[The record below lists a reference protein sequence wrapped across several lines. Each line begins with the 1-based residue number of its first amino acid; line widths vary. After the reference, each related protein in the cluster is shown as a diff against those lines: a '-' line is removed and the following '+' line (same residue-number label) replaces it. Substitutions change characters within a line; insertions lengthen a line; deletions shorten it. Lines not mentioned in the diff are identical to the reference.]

1 MARISKP
8 GLDYFPLDV
17 NFFQDRKVRR
27 ISNRHHA
34 AGIAALTSLLCLIY
48 KEKGFYVA
56 WNQDTLFDISQEVCC
71 EEEEMQAII
80 DDCLSVGLFDT
91 YIYKEYGILTS
102 QAIQEQYH
110 KIITDSRRK
119 YKLPLERFWLIK
131 EGEDGTENNSAEI
144 RNNINSK
151 GTEVYEAESHIVG
164 AEVNA
169 IKTRINITATEVTKT
184 KTGIGTTGTNIHAA
198 GTGINATKTV
208 TDEAAMKINAAK
220 NREIAATIPQTKQET
235 DTEIES
241 KSETDTEIKSK
252 PERERERDKERE
264 RQSKTEN
271 EWEKDR
277 EQPPVP
283 SNGVFQAAPVAVKG
297 LSLEISSGKRG
308 EENKEERRNE
318 GIDQKGETRYNG
330 TQYERNQ
337 QEEAKHNGTQYERNQ
352 QEEAK
357 YNGTQYERSQQEE
370 AKYNG
375 TQYERNQQEEAKH
388 NGTQYERNQQEEA
401 KYNGTQYERSQQE
414 EAKYNGTQYERNQQE
429 EAKHNGTQYERNQQ
443 EEAKHNGTQYERS
456 QQEEAPNE
464 NTASGGFSESLLRLN
479 MDAIGIRNE
488 PTVKAILA
496 LARRRKLGGPCGTLW
511 KVLSSEYR
519 STLLKK
525 NEPGDY
531 ILWAL
536 NHSAEFEDTYNGI
549 LKKRVRGR

>member
-48 KEKGFYVA
+48 KEKGFYIA

-119 YKLPLERFWLIK
+119 YKLPLEQFWLIK

-151 GTEVYEAESHIVG
+151 GTEVDEAESHIVG

-169 IKTRINITATEVTKT
+169 IKTGINITATEVTKT
-184 KTGIGTTGTNIHAA
+184 KTGIDTTGTNIHAA

-208 TDEAAMKINAAK
+208 TDESAMKINAAK

-252 PERERERDKERE
+252 PERERDKERE

-277 EQPPVP
+277 EQLPVP

-330 TQYERNQ
+330 IQYERNQ
-337 QEEAKHNGTQYERNQ
+337 L
-352 QEEAK
+352 EEAK

-370 AKYNG
+370 AKHNG

-401 KYNGTQYERSQQE
+401 KHNGTQYERNQQE
-414 EAKYNGTQYERNQQE
+414 EAKHNGTQYERNQQE

-464 NTASGGFSESLLRLN
+464 STASGGFSESLLRLN

>member
-48 KEKGFYVA
+48 KEKGFYIA

-119 YKLPLERFWLIK
+119 YKLPLEQFWLIK

-169 IKTRINITATEVTKT
+169 IKTGINITATEVTKT
-184 KTGIGTTGTNIHAA
+184 KTGIDTTGTNIHAA

-330 TQYERNQ
+330 IQYERNQ
-337 QEEAKHNGTQYERNQ
+337 L
-352 QEEAK
+352 
-357 YNGTQYERSQQEE
+357 
-370 AKYNG
+370 
-375 TQYERNQQEEAKH
+375 
-388 NGTQYERNQQEEA
+388 
-401 KYNGTQYERSQQE
+401 
-414 EAKYNGTQYERNQQE
+414 E

-464 NTASGGFSESLLRLN
+464 STASGGFSESLLRLN

>member
-48 KEKGFYVA
+48 KEKGFYIA

-119 YKLPLERFWLIK
+119 YKLPLEQFWLIK

-151 GTEVYEAESHIVG
+151 GTEVDEAESHIVG

-169 IKTRINITATEVTKT
+169 IKTGINITATEVTKT

-208 TDEAAMKINAAK
+208 TDESAMKINAAK

-252 PERERERDKERE
+252 PERERDKERE

-277 EQPPVP
+277 EQLPVP

-330 TQYERNQ
+330 IQYERNQ
-337 QEEAKHNGTQYERNQ
+337 LEEAKYNGTQYERNQ

-357 YNGTQYERSQQEE
+357 YNGTQYERSQQE
-370 AKYNG
+370 K
-375 TQYERNQQEEAKH
+375 
-388 NGTQYERNQQEEA
+388 
-401 KYNGTQYERSQQE
+401 
-414 EAKYNGTQYERNQQE
+414 
-429 EAKHNGTQYERNQQ
+429 
-443 EEAKHNGTQYERS
+443 
-456 QQEEAPNE
+456 APNE
-464 NTASGGFSESLLRLN
+464 STASGGFSESLLRLN

>member
-119 YKLPLERFWLIK
+119 YKLPLEQFWLIK

-169 IKTRINITATEVTKT
+169 IKTGINITATEVTKT

-208 TDEAAMKINAAK
+208 TDESAMKINAAK

-330 TQYERNQ
+330 IQYERNQ
-337 QEEAKHNGTQYERNQ
+337 L
-352 QEEAK
+352 EEAK

-370 AKYNG
+370 A
-375 TQYERNQQEEAKH
+375 
-388 NGTQYERNQQEEA
+388 
-401 KYNGTQYERSQQE
+401 
-414 EAKYNGTQYERNQQE
+414 
-429 EAKHNGTQYERNQQ
+429 
-443 EEAKHNGTQYERS
+443 
-456 QQEEAPNE
+456 PNE
-464 NTASGGFSESLLRLN
+464 STASGGFSESLLRLN

>member
-48 KEKGFYVA
+48 KEKGFYIA

-169 IKTRINITATEVTKT
+169 IKTGINITATEVTKT
-184 KTGIGTTGTNIHAA
+184 KTGIDTTGTNIHAA

-208 TDEAAMKINAAK
+208 TDESAMKINAAK

-330 TQYERNQ
+330 IQYERNQ
-337 QEEAKHNGTQYERNQ
+337 L
-352 QEEAK
+352 EEAK

-370 AKYNG
+370 AK
-375 TQYERNQQEEAKH
+375 H
-388 NGTQYERNQQEEA
+388 NGTQYER
-401 KYNGTQYERSQQE
+401 S
-414 EAKYNGTQYERNQQE
+414 QQE

-464 NTASGGFSESLLRLN
+464 STASGGFSESLLRLN

>member
-119 YKLPLERFWLIK
+119 YKLPLEQFWLIK

-151 GTEVYEAESHIVG
+151 GTEVDEAESHIVG

-169 IKTRINITATEVTKT
+169 IKTGINITATEVTKT
-184 KTGIGTTGTNIHAA
+184 KTGIDTTGTNIHAA

-208 TDEAAMKINAAK
+208 TDESAMKINAAK
-220 NREIAATIPQTKQET
+220 KREIAATIPQTKQET

-252 PERERERDKERE
+252 PERERDKERE

-277 EQPPVP
+277 EQLPVP

-330 TQYERNQ
+330 I
-337 QEEAKHNGTQYERNQ
+337 
-352 QEEAK
+352 
-357 YNGTQYERSQQEE
+357 
-370 AKYNG
+370 
-375 TQYERNQQEEAKH
+375 
-388 NGTQYERNQQEEA
+388 
-401 KYNGTQYERSQQE
+401 
-414 EAKYNGTQYERNQQE
+414 
-429 EAKHNGTQYERNQQ
+429 
-443 EEAKHNGTQYERS
+443 QYERS

-464 NTASGGFSESLLRLN
+464 STASGGFSESLLRLN

>member
-151 GTEVYEAESHIVG
+151 GTEVDEAESHIVG

-169 IKTRINITATEVTKT
+169 IKTGINITATEVTKT
-184 KTGIGTTGTNIHAA
+184 KTGIDTTGTNIHAA

-252 PERERERDKERE
+252 PERERDKERE

-283 SNGVFQAAPVAVKG
+283 SNGVFQATPVAVKG

-330 TQYERNQ
+330 IQYERNQ
-337 QEEAKHNGTQYERNQ
+337 LEEAKHNGTQH
-352 QEEAK
+352 
-357 YNGTQYERSQQEE
+357 ERS
-370 AKYNG
+370 
-375 TQYERNQQEEAKH
+375 
-388 NGTQYERNQQEEA
+388 
-401 KYNGTQYERSQQE
+401 
-414 EAKYNGTQYERNQQE
+414 
-429 EAKHNGTQYERNQQ
+429 QQ

-464 NTASGGFSESLLRLN
+464 STASGGFSESLLRLN

>member
-151 GTEVYEAESHIVG
+151 GTEVDEAESHIVG

-220 NREIAATIPQTKQET
+220 KREIAATIPQTKQET

-252 PERERERDKERE
+252 PERERDKERE

-277 EQPPVP
+277 EQLPVP

-337 QEEAKHNGTQYERNQ
+337 L
-352 QEEAK
+352 EEAK

-370 AKYNG
+370 AK
-375 TQYERNQQEEAKH
+375 H
-388 NGTQYERNQQEEA
+388 
-401 KYNGTQYERSQQE
+401 NGTQYERSQQE
-414 EAKYNGTQYERNQQE
+414 EAKHNGTQYERNQQE

-464 NTASGGFSESLLRLN
+464 STASGGFSESLLRLN

>member
-119 YKLPLERFWLIK
+119 YKLPLEQFWIIK

-169 IKTRINITATEVTKT
+169 IKTGINITATEVTKT

-198 GTGINATKTV
+198 GTGINVTKTV

-252 PERERERDKERE
+252 PERERERERDKERE

-330 TQYERNQ
+330 IQYERNQ
-337 QEEAKHNGTQYERNQ
+337 L
-352 QEEAK
+352 
-357 YNGTQYERSQQEE
+357 
-370 AKYNG
+370 
-375 TQYERNQQEEAKH
+375 
-388 NGTQYERNQQEEA
+388 
-401 KYNGTQYERSQQE
+401 
-414 EAKYNGTQYERNQQE
+414 
-429 EAKHNGTQYERNQQ
+429 

-464 NTASGGFSESLLRLN
+464 STASGGFSESLLRLN

>member
-48 KEKGFYVA
+48 KEKGFYIA

-119 YKLPLERFWLIK
+119 YKLPLEQFWLIK

-169 IKTRINITATEVTKT
+169 IKTGINITATEVTKT
-184 KTGIGTTGTNIHAA
+184 KTGIDTTGTNIHAA

-318 GIDQKGETRYNG
+318 EIDQKGETRYNG
-330 TQYERNQ
+330 IQYERNQ
-337 QEEAKHNGTQYERNQ
+337 L
-352 QEEAK
+352 EEAK

-370 AKYNG
+370 AK
-375 TQYERNQQEEAKH
+375 H
-388 NGTQYERNQQEEA
+388 
-401 KYNGTQYERSQQE
+401 
-414 EAKYNGTQYERNQQE
+414 NGTQYERNQQE

-464 NTASGGFSESLLRLN
+464 STASGGFSESLLRLN

>member
-48 KEKGFYVA
+48 KEKGFYIA

-119 YKLPLERFWLIK
+119 YKLPLEQFWLIK

-151 GTEVYEAESHIVG
+151 GTEVDEAESHIVG

-169 IKTRINITATEVTKT
+169 IKTGINITATEVTKT
-184 KTGIGTTGTNIHAA
+184 KTGIDTTGTNIHAA

-208 TDEAAMKINAAK
+208 TDESAMKINAAK

-252 PERERERDKERE
+252 RE

-330 TQYERNQ
+330 IQYERNQ
-337 QEEAKHNGTQYERNQ
+337 LEEAKHNGTQYERNQ

-357 YNGTQYERSQQEE
+357 HNGTQYERSQQEE

-388 NGTQYERNQQEEA
+388 NGTQYER
-401 KYNGTQYERSQQE
+401 
-414 EAKYNGTQYERNQQE
+414 
-429 EAKHNGTQYERNQQ
+429 
-443 EEAKHNGTQYERS
+443 S

-464 NTASGGFSESLLRLN
+464 STASGGFSESLLRLN

>member
-151 GTEVYEAESHIVG
+151 GTEVDEAESHIVG

-169 IKTRINITATEVTKT
+169 IKTGINITATEVTKT

-337 QEEAKHNGTQYERNQ
+337 QEEAKHNGTQYER
-352 QEEAK
+352 
-357 YNGTQYERSQQEE
+357 
-370 AKYNG
+370 
-375 TQYERNQQEEAKH
+375 
-388 NGTQYERNQQEEA
+388 
-401 KYNGTQYERSQQE
+401 
-414 EAKYNGTQYERNQQE
+414 
-429 EAKHNGTQYERNQQ
+429 
-443 EEAKHNGTQYERS
+443 S

-496 LARRRKLGGPCGTLW
+496 LARRRNLGGPCGTLW

>member
-71 EEEEMQAII
+71 EEEEEMQAII

-119 YKLPLERFWLIK
+119 YKLPLEQFWLIK

-151 GTEVYEAESHIVG
+151 GTEVDEAESHIVG

-169 IKTRINITATEVTKT
+169 IKTGINITATEVTKT

-220 NREIAATIPQTKQET
+220 KREIAATIPQTKQET

-330 TQYERNQ
+330 IQYERNQ
-337 QEEAKHNGTQYERNQ
+337 L
-352 QEEAK
+352 EEAK
-357 YNGTQYERSQQEE
+357 YNGTQYERS
-370 AKYNG
+370 
-375 TQYERNQQEEAKH
+375 
-388 NGTQYERNQQEEA
+388 
-401 KYNGTQYERSQQE
+401 
-414 EAKYNGTQYERNQQE
+414 QQE

-464 NTASGGFSESLLRLN
+464 STASGGFSESLLRLN

>member
-119 YKLPLERFWLIK
+119 YKLPLEQFWLIK

-151 GTEVYEAESHIVG
+151 GTEVDEAESHIVG

-169 IKTRINITATEVTKT
+169 IKTGINITATEVTKT
-184 KTGIGTTGTNIHAA
+184 KTGIDTTGTNIHAA

-208 TDEAAMKINAAK
+208 TDESAMKINAAK

-330 TQYERNQ
+330 IQYERNQ
-337 QEEAKHNGTQYERNQ
+337 L
-352 QEEAK
+352 
-357 YNGTQYERSQQEE
+357 
-370 AKYNG
+370 
-375 TQYERNQQEEAKH
+375 
-388 NGTQYERNQQEEA
+388 
-401 KYNGTQYERSQQE
+401 
-414 EAKYNGTQYERNQQE
+414 
-429 EAKHNGTQYERNQQ
+429 

-496 LARRRKLGGPCGTLW
+496 LARRRNLGGPCGTLW

>member
-131 EGEDGTENNSAEI
+131 EEEDGTGNNSAEI
-144 RNNINSK
+144 RSNINIK
-151 GTEVYEAESHIVG
+151 GTEVAEAESNIVG

-169 IKTRINITATEVTKT
+169 IKTGVNIAATEVTKT
-184 KTGIGTTGTNIHAA
+184 KTGIGTTGTDIHAA

-208 TDEAAMKINAAK
+208 TDGAAMKINAAK

-241 KSETDTEIKSK
+241 KSETDTEIQSKPKREMENDIK
-252 PERERERDKERE
+252 PEREKDKERE

-271 EWEKDR
+271 EWEKDK

-297 LSLEISSGKRG
+297 LSLEISSGKRE

-318 GIDQKGETRYNG
+318 RIDQKGEARYNG
-330 TQYERNQ
+330 AQYERNQ
-337 QEEAKHNGTQYERNQ
+337 QEEA
-352 QEEAK
+352 
-357 YNGTQYERSQQEE
+357 
-370 AKYNG
+370 
-375 TQYERNQQEEAKH
+375 
-388 NGTQYERNQQEEA
+388 
-401 KYNGTQYERSQQE
+401 
-414 EAKYNGTQYERNQQE
+414 
-429 EAKHNGTQYERNQQ
+429 
-443 EEAKHNGTQYERS
+443 
-456 QQEEAPNE
+456 PNE
-464 NTASGGFSESLLRLN
+464 STVSGGFSESLLRLN

-488 PTVKAILA
+488 QTVKAILA
-496 LARRRKLGGPCGTLW
+496 LARRGKLGGPCGTLW

-536 NHSAEFEDTYNGI
+536 NHPAEFEDTYTGI

>member
-48 KEKGFYVA
+48 KEKGFYIA

-119 YKLPLERFWLIK
+119 YKLPLEQFWLIK

-169 IKTRINITATEVTKT
+169 IKTGINITATEVTKT
-184 KTGIGTTGTNIHAA
+184 KTGIDTTGTNIHAA

-220 NREIAATIPQTKQET
+220 KREIAATIPQTKQET

-252 PERERERDKERE
+252 PERERDKERE

-330 TQYERNQ
+330 IQYERNQ
-337 QEEAKHNGTQYERNQ
+337 L
-352 QEEAK
+352 
-357 YNGTQYERSQQEE
+357 
-370 AKYNG
+370 
-375 TQYERNQQEEAKH
+375 
-388 NGTQYERNQQEEA
+388 
-401 KYNGTQYERSQQE
+401 
-414 EAKYNGTQYERNQQE
+414 E

-456 QQEEAPNE
+456 QQEEAKNNGTQYERNQQEEAKHNGTQYERSQQEEAPNE
-464 NTASGGFSESLLRLN
+464 STASGGFSESLLRLN

>member
-48 KEKGFYVA
+48 KEKGFYIA

-119 YKLPLERFWLIK
+119 YKLPLEQFWLIK

-151 GTEVYEAESHIVG
+151 GTEVDEAESHIVG

-169 IKTRINITATEVTKT
+169 IKTGINITATEVTKT
-184 KTGIGTTGTNIHAA
+184 KTGIDTTGTNIHAA

-330 TQYERNQ
+330 IQYERNQ
-337 QEEAKHNGTQYERNQ
+337 L
-352 QEEAK
+352 
-357 YNGTQYERSQQEE
+357 EE

-375 TQYERNQQEEAKH
+375 TQYERNQLEEAKH
-388 NGTQYERNQQEEA
+388 
-401 KYNGTQYERSQQE
+401 
-414 EAKYNGTQYERNQQE
+414 NGTQYERNQQE

-464 NTASGGFSESLLRLN
+464 STASGGFSESLLRLN

>member
-119 YKLPLERFWLIK
+119 YKLPLEQFWLIK

-151 GTEVYEAESHIVG
+151 GTEVDEAESHIVG

-169 IKTRINITATEVTKT
+169 IKTGINITATEVTKT
-184 KTGIGTTGTNIHAA
+184 KTGIDTTGTNIHAA

-208 TDEAAMKINAAK
+208 TDESAMKINAAK

-252 PERERERDKERE
+252 PERERDKERE

-337 QEEAKHNGTQYERNQ
+337 QEEAKHNGTQYER
-352 QEEAK
+352 
-357 YNGTQYERSQQEE
+357 
-370 AKYNG
+370 
-375 TQYERNQQEEAKH
+375 
-388 NGTQYERNQQEEA
+388 
-401 KYNGTQYERSQQE
+401 
-414 EAKYNGTQYERNQQE
+414 
-429 EAKHNGTQYERNQQ
+429 
-443 EEAKHNGTQYERS
+443 S

-496 LARRRKLGGPCGTLW
+496 LARRRNLGGPCGTLW

>member
-169 IKTRINITATEVTKT
+169 IKTGINITATEVTKT

-330 TQYERNQ
+330 IQYERNQ
-337 QEEAKHNGTQYERNQ
+337 L
-352 QEEAK
+352 EEAK
-357 YNGTQYERSQQEE
+357 YNGTQYERSQL
-370 AKYNG
+370 
-375 TQYERNQQEEAKH
+375 EEAKH
-388 NGTQYERNQQEEA
+388 
-401 KYNGTQYERSQQE
+401 
-414 EAKYNGTQYERNQQE
+414 NGTQYERNQQE

-443 EEAKHNGTQYERS
+443 EEAKHNGTQYERNQQEEAKHNGTQYERN

-464 NTASGGFSESLLRLN
+464 STASGGFSESLLRLN

>member
-119 YKLPLERFWLIK
+119 YKLPLEQFWLIK

-151 GTEVYEAESHIVG
+151 GTEVDEAESHIVG

-169 IKTRINITATEVTKT
+169 IKTGINITATEVTKT

-220 NREIAATIPQTKQET
+220 KREIAATIPQTKQET

-241 KSETDTEIKSK
+241 KS
-252 PERERERDKERE
+252 ERERERDKERE

-330 TQYERNQ
+330 IQYERNQ
-337 QEEAKHNGTQYERNQ
+337 L
-352 QEEAK
+352 EEAK
-357 YNGTQYERSQQEE
+357 YNGTQYERS
-370 AKYNG
+370 
-375 TQYERNQQEEAKH
+375 
-388 NGTQYERNQQEEA
+388 
-401 KYNGTQYERSQQE
+401 
-414 EAKYNGTQYERNQQE
+414 QQE

-464 NTASGGFSESLLRLN
+464 STASGGFSESLLRLN

-488 PTVKAILA
+488 LTVKAILA

>member
-131 EGEDGTENNSAEI
+131 EEKDGTGNNSADI
-144 RNNINSK
+144 RSNINSK
-151 GTEVYEAESHIVG
+151 GTEVDEAENKIVDAG
-164 AEVNA
+164 VNTT
-169 IKTRINITATEVTKT
+169 KTGVNITATEVTKT
-184 KTGIGTTGTNIHAA
+184 KPGIGTTGTNIHAAGTDIHAA

-208 TDEAAMKINAAK
+208 TDGAAMKINAAK

-337 QEEAKHNGTQYERNQ
+337 QEEAKHNGTQYER
-352 QEEAK
+352 
-357 YNGTQYERSQQEE
+357 
-370 AKYNG
+370 
-375 TQYERNQQEEAKH
+375 
-388 NGTQYERNQQEEA
+388 
-401 KYNGTQYERSQQE
+401 
-414 EAKYNGTQYERNQQE
+414 
-429 EAKHNGTQYERNQQ
+429 
-443 EEAKHNGTQYERS
+443 S

-536 NHSAEFEDTYNGI
+536 NHPAEFEDTYTGI

>member
-48 KEKGFYVA
+48 KEKGFYIA

-119 YKLPLERFWLIK
+119 YKLPLEQFWLIK

-169 IKTRINITATEVTKT
+169 IKTGINITATEVTKT
-184 KTGIGTTGTNIHAA
+184 KTGIDTTGTNIHAA

-220 NREIAATIPQTKQET
+220 KREIAATIPQTKQET

-252 PERERERDKERE
+252 PERERDKERE

-330 TQYERNQ
+330 IQYERNQ
-337 QEEAKHNGTQYERNQ
+337 LEEAKH
-352 QEEAK
+352 
-357 YNGTQYERSQQEE
+357 
-370 AKYNG
+370 
-375 TQYERNQQEEAKH
+375 
-388 NGTQYERNQQEEA
+388 
-401 KYNGTQYERSQQE
+401 
-414 EAKYNGTQYERNQQE
+414 NGTQYERNQQE

>member
-131 EGEDGTENNSAEI
+131 EEKDGTGNNSADI
-144 RNNINSK
+144 RSNINSK
-151 GTEVYEAESHIVG
+151 GTEVDEAENKIVDAG
-164 AEVNA
+164 VNTT
-169 IKTRINITATEVTKT
+169 KTGVKITATEVTKT
-184 KTGIGTTGTNIHAA
+184 KPGIGTTGTNIHAAGTDIHAA

-208 TDEAAMKINAAK
+208 TDGAAMKINAAK

-241 KSETDTEIKSK
+241 KSETDTEIQSKPKREMENDIK
-252 PERERERDKERE
+252 PEREKDKERE

-283 SNGVFQAAPVAVKG
+283 SNGVSQAAPVAVKG
-297 LSLEISSGKRG
+297 LSLEISSGKRE
-308 EENKEERRNE
+308 EENKEERRNG
-318 GIDQKGETRYNG
+318 GIDQKGEARYNGTQYERNQLEEPKHNG

-337 QEEAKHNGTQYERNQ
+337 QEEPKHNGTQYERNQ
-352 QEEAK
+352 QEEA
-357 YNGTQYERSQQEE
+357 
-370 AKYNG
+370 
-375 TQYERNQQEEAKH
+375 
-388 NGTQYERNQQEEA
+388 
-401 KYNGTQYERSQQE
+401 
-414 EAKYNGTQYERNQQE
+414 
-429 EAKHNGTQYERNQQ
+429 
-443 EEAKHNGTQYERS
+443 
-456 QQEEAPNE
+456 PNE
-464 NTASGGFSESLLRLN
+464 SIASGGFSESLLRLN

-488 PTVKAILA
+488 QTVKGILA

-536 NHSAEFEDTYNGI
+536 NHPAEFEDTYTGI

>member
-48 KEKGFYVA
+48 KEKGFYIA

-119 YKLPLERFWLIK
+119 YKLPLEQFWLIK

-169 IKTRINITATEVTKT
+169 IKTGINITATEVTKT
-184 KTGIGTTGTNIHAA
+184 KTGIDTTGTNIHAA
-198 GTGINATKTV
+198 GRGINATKTV

-220 NREIAATIPQTKQET
+220 KREIAATIPQTKQET

-330 TQYERNQ
+330 IQYERNQ
-337 QEEAKHNGTQYERNQ
+337 L
-352 QEEAK
+352 
-357 YNGTQYERSQQEE
+357 
-370 AKYNG
+370 
-375 TQYERNQQEEAKH
+375 
-388 NGTQYERNQQEEA
+388 
-401 KYNGTQYERSQQE
+401 
-414 EAKYNGTQYERNQQE
+414 E

-464 NTASGGFSESLLRLN
+464 STASGGFSESLLRLN

>member
-169 IKTRINITATEVTKT
+169 IKTGINITATEVTKT

-252 PERERERDKERE
+252 PERERDKERE

-337 QEEAKHNGTQYERNQ
+337 L
-352 QEEAK
+352 EEAK

-370 AKYNG
+370 AK
-375 TQYERNQQEEAKH
+375 H
-388 NGTQYERNQQEEA
+388 
-401 KYNGTQYERSQQE
+401 
-414 EAKYNGTQYERNQQE
+414 NGTQYERNQQE

-464 NTASGGFSESLLRLN
+464 STASGGFSESLLRLN

>member
-119 YKLPLERFWLIK
+119 YKLPLEQFWLIK

-151 GTEVYEAESHIVG
+151 GTEVDEAESHIVG

-169 IKTRINITATEVTKT
+169 IKTGINITATEVTKT
-184 KTGIGTTGTNIHAA
+184 KTGIDTTGTNIHAA

-208 TDEAAMKINAAK
+208 TDESAMKINAAK

-337 QEEAKHNGTQYERNQ
+337 QEEAKHNGTQYER
-352 QEEAK
+352 
-357 YNGTQYERSQQEE
+357 
-370 AKYNG
+370 
-375 TQYERNQQEEAKH
+375 
-388 NGTQYERNQQEEA
+388 
-401 KYNGTQYERSQQE
+401 
-414 EAKYNGTQYERNQQE
+414 
-429 EAKHNGTQYERNQQ
+429 
-443 EEAKHNGTQYERS
+443 S

-464 NTASGGFSESLLRLN
+464 STASGGFSESLLRLN

>member
-119 YKLPLERFWLIK
+119 YKLPLEQFWLIK

-169 IKTRINITATEVTKT
+169 IKTGINITATEVTKT

-330 TQYERNQ
+330 IQYERNQ
-337 QEEAKHNGTQYERNQ
+337 L
-352 QEEAK
+352 EEAK
-357 YNGTQYERSQQEE
+357 YNGTQYERSQL
-370 AKYNG
+370 
-375 TQYERNQQEEAKH
+375 
-388 NGTQYERNQQEEA
+388 
-401 KYNGTQYERSQQE
+401 
-414 EAKYNGTQYERNQQE
+414 E

-464 NTASGGFSESLLRLN
+464 STASGGFSESLLRLN

>member
-48 KEKGFYVA
+48 KEKGFYIA

-220 NREIAATIPQTKQET
+220 KREIAATIPQTKQET

-277 EQPPVP
+277 EQLPVP

-330 TQYERNQ
+330 IQYERNQ
-337 QEEAKHNGTQYERNQ
+337 L
-352 QEEAK
+352 EEAK

-370 AKYNG
+370 AK
-375 TQYERNQQEEAKH
+375 H
-388 NGTQYERNQQEEA
+388 
-401 KYNGTQYERSQQE
+401 NGTQYERSQQE
-414 EAKYNGTQYERNQQE
+414 EAKHNGTQYERNQQE

-464 NTASGGFSESLLRLN
+464 STASGGFSESLLRLN

>member
-169 IKTRINITATEVTKT
+169 IKTGINITATEVTKT
-184 KTGIGTTGTNIHAA
+184 KTGIDTTGTNIHAA

-401 KYNGTQYERSQQE
+401 K
-414 EAKYNGTQYERNQQE
+414 
-429 EAKHNGTQYERNQQ
+429 
-443 EEAKHNGTQYERS
+443 HNGTQYERS

-464 NTASGGFSESLLRLN
+464 STASGGFSESLLRLN

>member
-119 YKLPLERFWLIK
+119 YKLPLEQFWLIK

-164 AEVNA
+164 TEVNA
-169 IKTRINITATEVTKT
+169 IKTGINITATEVTKT
-184 KTGIGTTGTNIHAA
+184 KTGIDTTGTNIHAA

-208 TDEAAMKINAAK
+208 TDESAMKINAAK

-318 GIDQKGETRYNG
+318 EIDQKGETRYNG
-330 TQYERNQ
+330 IQYERNQ
-337 QEEAKHNGTQYERNQ
+337 L
-352 QEEAK
+352 EEAK
-357 YNGTQYERSQQEE
+357 YNGTQYERS
-370 AKYNG
+370 
-375 TQYERNQQEEAKH
+375 
-388 NGTQYERNQQEEA
+388 
-401 KYNGTQYERSQQE
+401 
-414 EAKYNGTQYERNQQE
+414 
-429 EAKHNGTQYERNQQ
+429 QQ

-464 NTASGGFSESLLRLN
+464 STASGGFSESLLRLN

>member
-48 KEKGFYVA
+48 KEKGFYIA

-119 YKLPLERFWLIK
+119 YKLPLEQFWLIK

-169 IKTRINITATEVTKT
+169 IKTGINITATEVTKT
-184 KTGIGTTGTNIHAA
+184 KTGIDTTGTNIHAA

-220 NREIAATIPQTKQET
+220 KREIAATIPQTKQET

-330 TQYERNQ
+330 IQYERNQ
-337 QEEAKHNGTQYERNQ
+337 L
-352 QEEAK
+352 
-357 YNGTQYERSQQEE
+357 
-370 AKYNG
+370 
-375 TQYERNQQEEAKH
+375 
-388 NGTQYERNQQEEA
+388 
-401 KYNGTQYERSQQE
+401 
-414 EAKYNGTQYERNQQE
+414 E

-456 QQEEAPNE
+456 QQEEAKYNGTQYERNQQEEAPNE
-464 NTASGGFSESLLRLN
+464 STASGGFSESLLRLN

>member
-169 IKTRINITATEVTKT
+169 IKTGINITATEVTKT
-184 KTGIGTTGTNIHAA
+184 KTGIDTTGTNIHAA

-208 TDEAAMKINAAK
+208 TDGAAMKINAAK

-283 SNGVFQAAPVAVKG
+283 SNGVSQAAPVAVKG

-308 EENKEERRNE
+308 EENNEERRNE

-330 TQYERNQ
+330 IQYERNQ
-337 QEEAKHNGTQYERNQ
+337 L
-352 QEEAK
+352 EEAK
-357 YNGTQYERSQQEE
+357 YNGTQYERS
-370 AKYNG
+370 
-375 TQYERNQQEEAKH
+375 
-388 NGTQYERNQQEEA
+388 
-401 KYNGTQYERSQQE
+401 
-414 EAKYNGTQYERNQQE
+414 QQE

-443 EEAKHNGTQYERS
+443 EEAKHNGTQYERN

-464 NTASGGFSESLLRLN
+464 STASGGFSESLLRLN

>member
-1 MARISKP
+1 MARIYKP

-119 YKLPLERFWLIK
+119 YKLPLEQFWLIK

-169 IKTRINITATEVTKT
+169 IKTGINITATEVTKT
-184 KTGIGTTGTNIHAA
+184 KTGIDTTGTNIHAA

-330 TQYERNQ
+330 IQYERNQ
-337 QEEAKHNGTQYERNQ
+337 L
-352 QEEAK
+352 EEAK
-357 YNGTQYERSQQEE
+357 YNGTQYERSQLEE
-370 AKYNG
+370 AKHNG

-401 KYNGTQYERSQQE
+401 
-414 EAKYNGTQYERNQQE
+414 
-429 EAKHNGTQYERNQQ
+429 
-443 EEAKHNGTQYERS
+443 
-456 QQEEAPNE
+456 PNE
-464 NTASGGFSESLLRLN
+464 STASGGFSESLLRLN

>member
-34 AGIAALTSLLCLIY
+34 AGIAALTFLLCLIY

-119 YKLPLERFWLIK
+119 YKLPLEQFWLIK

-151 GTEVYEAESHIVG
+151 GTEVDEAESHIVG

-169 IKTRINITATEVTKT
+169 IKTGINITATEVTKT

-220 NREIAATIPQTKQET
+220 KREIAATIPQTKQET

-330 TQYERNQ
+330 IQYERSQ
-337 QEEAKHNGTQYERNQ
+337 QEEAKHNGTQYER
-352 QEEAK
+352 K
-357 YNGTQYERSQQEE
+357 
-370 AKYNG
+370 
-375 TQYERNQQEEAKH
+375 
-388 NGTQYERNQQEEA
+388 
-401 KYNGTQYERSQQE
+401 QQE

-443 EEAKHNGTQYERS
+443 EEAKHNGTQYERN

-464 NTASGGFSESLLRLN
+464 STASGGFSESLLRLN

>member
-220 NREIAATIPQTKQET
+220 KREIAATIPQTKQET

-252 PERERERDKERE
+252 PERERDKERE

-277 EQPPVP
+277 EQLPVP

-337 QEEAKHNGTQYERNQ
+337 L
-352 QEEAK
+352 EEAK

-370 AKYNG
+370 AK
-375 TQYERNQQEEAKH
+375 H
-388 NGTQYERNQQEEA
+388 
-401 KYNGTQYERSQQE
+401 
-414 EAKYNGTQYERNQQE
+414 NGTQYERNQQE

-464 NTASGGFSESLLRLN
+464 STASGGFSESLLRLN